1 MTDEYLDQYKKDLL
15 VEILAMEHEL
25 TEMRKILPQI
35 DELQKKLLKYCY
47 NYGAMFG
54 EPQ

>member
-1 MTDEYLDQYKKDLL
+1 MIDQELETYKRELIA
-15 VEILAMEHEL
+15 EIFAMESEL

-35 DELQKKLLKYCY
+35 EELQKKLLKYCY

-54 EPQ
+54 EQ